1 MLQNFKKEYDEKYLR
16 KLCEWDEIEEFEK
29 YPVFLKILLNLKFI
43 WMLMSVQLEQDVSYF
58 SALECE
64 DMSENGTLEMGVN
77 MEVKSYNSRKL
88 REKIYILNDHIRKCW
103 SDHKE

>member
-1 MLQNFKKEYDEKYLR
+1 
-16 KLCEWDEIEEFEK
+16 
-29 YPVFLKILLNLKFI
+29 
-43 WMLMSVQLEQDVSYF
+43 MLMSVQLEQDVSYF

-88 REKIYILNDHIRKCW
+88 REKIYILNDRIRKC
-103 SDHKE
+103 